1 MIDYNKQFID
11 HDDIAF
17 VKRILNSKFL
27 TQGRTIEN
35 FEKKLNSN
43 FKSKYCSVMS
53 NGTAA
58 LHIAIKSLKL
68 KRKSKI
74 LTTPITFISTAS
86 SIIINNLIPTFAD
99 IENDYYTLD
108 PNKVEDIVKKD
119 KSIRAVIG
127 VDFAGQPC
135 DWVALNYLK
144 KKYKFFLINDNC
156 HAMGSKLSNDPGYAV
171 KYADLVTQ
179 SYHAIKNFTTGEGG
193 SILTNNKKL
202 HQTIHLLRSH
212 NVIREKKEL
221 QEKGKWFYK
230 VNEIGFN
237 YRLTDIQAGLG
248 ISQLKKLNKFVKKRR
263 KIANIYNKLFLNE
276 EKIITPKVK
285 KSNYHSYHLYPIKI
299 DFKKL
304 KIDKKK
310 FFLNLQKKN
319 INLQVHY
326 IPLHYQPFIKKNF
339 SYNKIS
345 LINSQSFYENEVSL
359 PIFYNLSIKDQ
370 NYIAKSIFD
379 EFKKI

>member
-11 HDDIAF
+11 RDDIAF
-17 VKRILNSKFL
+17 VKKILNSKFL

-58 LHIAIKSLKL
+58 LHLAIKSLKL
-68 KRKSKI
+68 KRKSKV

-144 KKYKFFLINDNC
+144 KKI
-156 HAMGSKLSNDPGYAV
+156 
-171 KYADLVTQ
+171 
-179 SYHAIKNFTTGEGG
+179 
-193 SILTNNKKL
+193 
-202 HQTIHLLRSH
+202 
-212 NVIREKKEL
+212 
-221 QEKGKWFYK
+221 
-230 VNEIGFN
+230 
-237 YRLTDIQAGLG
+237 
-248 ISQLKKLNKFVKKRR
+248 
-263 KIANIYNKLFLNE
+263 
-276 EKIITPKVK
+276 
-285 KSNYHSYHLYPIKI
+285 
-299 DFKKL
+299 
-304 KIDKKK
+304 
-310 FFLNLQKKN
+310 
-319 INLQVHY
+319 
-326 IPLHYQPFIKKNF
+326 
-339 SYNKIS
+339 
-345 LINSQSFYENEVSL
+345 
-359 PIFYNLSIKDQ
+359 
-370 NYIAKSIFD
+370 
-379 EFKKI
+379 